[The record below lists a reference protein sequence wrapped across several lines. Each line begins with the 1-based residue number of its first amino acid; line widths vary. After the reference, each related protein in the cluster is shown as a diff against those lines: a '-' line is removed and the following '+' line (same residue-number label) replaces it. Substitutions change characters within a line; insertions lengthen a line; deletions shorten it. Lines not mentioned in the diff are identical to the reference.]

1 MDDGGYDF
9 QGGGT
14 KFLGIGL
21 LEVLWKA
28 ITYIMNLWLLSSI
41 TFHNVRPNF
50 HAVRGTGIATVK
62 VKLLQQ
68 LTSTRKAFL
77 HLIFLGLLKAY
88 DELDMHWCL
97 GIRERYFV
105 VSRVIRI
112 L

>member
-41 TFHNVRPNF
+41 TFHNVCPNF
-50 HAVRGTGIATVK
+50 HAVKGTGTATVK
-62 VKLLQQ
+62 VKLQQQ

-88 DELDMHWCL
+88 YELDMHWCL
-97 GIRERYFV
+97 GILERYFV
-105 VSRVIRI
+105 VPRVIRI